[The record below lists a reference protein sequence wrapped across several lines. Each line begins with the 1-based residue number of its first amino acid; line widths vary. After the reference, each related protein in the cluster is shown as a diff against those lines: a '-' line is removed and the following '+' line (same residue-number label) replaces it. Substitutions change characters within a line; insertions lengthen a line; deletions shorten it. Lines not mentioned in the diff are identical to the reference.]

1 MLSSVQ
7 ILFLLLTLVL
17 VSALGVYSLR
27 RIRSAD
33 DFNVGGRRA
42 GASIIV
48 GTITGTLVGGAS
60 TIGTT
65 QMAFTYGFSAWW
77 YTLGGGIACL
87 FLGIFLAGP
96 LRRTG
101 ATTGAEIL
109 AASYGPRAGLAAV
122 VFSSIGIFMSVI
134 AQILAAEALLVS
146 FTGWPPLVA
155 AVAAVA
161 LVILYVIFGG
171 VWGTGL
177 VGTLKLAL
185 LYVAMLAAG
194 FLAYSGGGGLDGFRA
209 ALPEGDWFSLFA
221 QGVNRDL
228 GAAFSM
234 LVGVASTQTYLQA
247 VFSGRSE
254 QSSRRGALISGLMIP
269 PIGLAG
275 VFIGLFMRVRF
286 PEIDGLLA
294 LPLFVINFLPDW
306 LGGVVLATLLV
317 TVIGS
322 GAGLVLGMSTML
334 SQDVYR
340 QFIAPKAS
348 DQTILRASRLVII
361 LVTGLTLLFAVGSG
375 NSLIM
380 KWSFLG
386 MGLRGAAICLPL
398 LAAVFW
404 KGRIDPRAGA
414 AAVIFAPLASLLWAV
429 LLPEAGDPLFI
440 GLFVSLII
448 LLLGSRS
455 RQLTATAIAAA
466 DSGGYDIR
474 DQQRQRQ

>member
-1 MLSSVQ
+1 MLSTVQ
-7 ILFLLLTLVL
+7 IIFLLLTLVL
-17 VSALGVYSLR
+17 VSALGLYSLG

-42 GASIIV
+42 GAGIIV

-65 QMAFTYGFSAWW
+65 QMAYTYGFSAWW

-87 FLGIFLAGP
+87 FLGLFLAGP

-109 AASYGPRAGLAAV
+109 SASYGPRSGLAAV
-122 VFSSIGIFMSVI
+122 IFSSIGIFMSVV

-146 FTGWPPLVA
+146 FTGWPPLLA

-161 LVILYVIFGG
+161 LVIFYVIFGG

-185 LYVAMLAAG
+185 IYLTMLAAG
-194 FLAYSGGGGLDGFRA
+194 YLAYTGGGGLAGFRA
-209 ALPEGDWFSLFA
+209 ALPPGDWFSLFA
-221 QGVNRDL
+221 QGLNRDL
-228 GAAFSM
+228 SAAFSM

-254 QSSRRGALISGLMIP
+254 AASRRGALISGLLIP

-306 LGGVVLATLLV
+306 LGGIVLATLLV

-322 GAGLVLGMSTML
+322 GAGLVLGVSTML
-334 SQDVYR
+334 SQDVFR
-340 QFIAPKAS
+340 HFIAPQAS
-348 DQTILRASRLVII
+348 DRTILRISRLVIV

-386 MGLRGAAICLPL
+386 MGLRGASICLPL
-398 LAAVFW
+398 LGSIFW
-404 KGRIDPRAGA
+404 RDRIDPRAGA
-414 AAVIFAPLASLLWAV
+414 AAVIFAPLASLVWAV
-429 LLPEAGDPLFI
+429 FLPEAGDPLFI
-440 GLFVSLII
+440 GLALSLVM
-448 LLLGSRS
+448 LLLGGRKHQ
-455 RQLTATAIAAA
+455 RPATALPRLT
-466 DSGGYDIR
+466 GEDIMG
-474 DQQRQRQ
+474 